1 MKLLQVSL
9 AALFLLASAGC
20 DNGMR
25 DSADLLWPDLRNPYV
40 LTTKDWTRHA
50 ELRDGID
57 VTAKAS
63 ATLKSLDWRKAFV
76 SHYADVYALS
86 DEETTGMLADQMK
99 AHRQRIEVVLA
110 ISSPKSE
117 VSELDF
123 RGPMWRIF
131 ATRDGNR
138 IYLTEIR
145 SMERDV
151 WPAAKLEE
159 FFPYYERWRNFY
171 TLSFPHTGDGPFTL
185 VIAGPPG
192 EIRFTWPGVDGDV

>member
-1 MKLLQVSL
+1 MS
-9 AALFLLASAGC
+9 
-20 DNGMR
+20 D
-25 DSADLLWPDLRNPYV
+25 PYV
-40 LTTKDWTRHA
+40 RTTKDWTRHA

-63 ATLKSLDWRKAFV
+63 ATLKSLDWRKAFA
-76 SHYADVYALS
+76 SHYAEIYALS
-86 DEETTGMLADQMK
+86 EEEAAKITADQMK

-110 ISSPKSE
+110 ISSTKSE
-117 VSELDF
+117 ISELDF

-131 ATRDGNR
+131 ATRGGNR

-145 SMERDV
+145 PLERDD
-151 WPAAKLEE
+151 WPAAKLKE

-171 TLSFPHTGDGPFTL
+171 TLSFPRTGRGPISL